1 MIVTVHQTPSEICWW
16 ENSNLVEHT
25 YRPDFSLT
33 KKKKQVQRQPL
44 CIYVEKDSFSMRI
57 ISPNTPQSDARTTLR
72 SKKTK
77 E

>member
-33 KKKKQVQRQPL
+33 KKKKQVQRQPPPSGLHL
-44 CIYVEKDSFSMRI
+44 CGEGFVQHEDNIPKHTS
-57 ISPNTPQSDARTTLR
+57 T
-72 SKKTK
+72 
-77 E
+77 

>member
-33 KKKKQVQRQPL
+33 KEKKQVQRQPTPSGLHL
-44 CIYVEKDSFSMRI
+44 CGEGFVQHEHNIPKH
-57 ISPNTPQSDARTTLR
+57 T
-72 SKKTK
+72 SK
-77 E
+77 